1 MASAVV
7 NRRHRCR
14 SARGR
19 RGCVSGPPGRSGRA
33 RVPPKSWA
41 GFARKRSGPRTGVGQ
56 RCASISTLG
65 SEPRFDAAAQELF
78 DGWRADLEHRLRA
91 EEDEGHSR
99 MNANSAWYDS
109 IDRRWCRRALREDK
123 DILRKDVPPS
133 SHREHR
139 QRLGGRLA
147 AAWLER

>member
-99 MNANSAWYDS
+99 MNANARS
-109 IDRRWCRRALREDK
+109 
-123 DILRKDVPPS
+123 
-133 SHREHR
+133 
-139 QRLGGRLA
+139 
-147 AAWLER
+147 